1 MRFVYL
7 ALSLSLLAL
16 PACKQGQGERCQVDS
31 DCEEGLLCAPAT
43 KTCEHTASGGFDASP
58 DAIPIDAG
66 IDGMPDAAIA
76 DAAMPDAMMPDAMP

>member
-7 ALSLSLLAL
+7 ALSMSLLAL

-31 DCEEGLLCAPAT
+31 DCEDGLLCAPAT

-66 IDGMPDAAIA
+66 IDAMPDAAPMP
-76 DAAMPDAMMPDAMP
+76 DAMPDAMVDAAL